1 MGPAGGP
8 AESWTLY
15 SSQEFPVG
23 TDGHDVQATACAVNT
38 FGQESV
44 YRSEY
49 NGLCFNGGSIGSGRG
64 KLFSAQVVSHSPPPK
79 RDDTQ
84 LTHLAPCRFQQ
95 ARELQSLRDRVRARS
110 WDDQEKKLRPIQ
122 RLGCA

>member
-64 KLFSAQVVSHSPPPK
+64 FSKPGSFSRCVIEFGPDPGTTKKRSLGQFNGWDVLSIKMIDDVVVP
-79 RDDTQ
+79 
-84 LTHLAPCRFQQ
+84 LN
-95 ARELQSLRDRVRARS
+95 
-110 WDDQEKKLRPIQ
+110 
-122 RLGCA
+122 